1 MISGEAKQSEIIQ
14 KIRSGGQTELGMI
27 YEEYRSEFLQ
37 WITKEYACSM
47 DDGKDMYQLAI
58 LIFYDNIKRGKLEY
72 LVSSVKTYLFG
83 IGKNLAK
90 DNMRKEKKFIPI
102 NQEKW
107 IKEYLI
113 DEPDQPVDEKIFT
126 LAKKALQKLGQPCQ
140 RLIELFYYENKNM
153 QEITEA
159 MQYKNPETAKN
170 QKCKCM
176 ARLRKLVDQEIELN
190 PNVVNHETY

>member
-1 MISGEAKQSEIIQ
+1 MIQGEHVQSDIIQ

-27 YEEYRSEFLQ
+27 YEEYRTEFLQ
-37 WITKEYACSM
+37 WITKEFACSI
-47 DDGKDMYQLAI
+47 DDGKDIYQLVI
-58 LIFYDNIKRGKLEY
+58 LIFYDNIKKGKLEY

-90 DNMRKEKKFIPI
+90 DNMRKEKKFTPI

-113 DEPDQPVDEKIFT
+113 DEPDQALDEGIFT
-126 LAKKALQKLGQPCQ
+126 MAKKALEKLGQPCQ

-176 ARLRKLVDQEIELN
+176 ARLRKLVDEEIERN
-190 PNVVNHETY
+190 TNVVKHETY